1 MHDEL
6 DNLIDGALA
15 QYSSAEPLAGIEQRV
30 LDRIRLAEAR
40 RRRWRWALVLA
51 APTLAATLLLILAP
65 KPKTV
70 PVAVVAPKPAPIIL
84 PTPPVAPPPAPAP
97 RRVVRVRRPVPAPE
111 APKRDLFPTLS
122 PLTGEERLLV
132 QLAQA
137 SPQLLL
143 ARPVDEIEIKPIQI
157 APLQIDGA
165 RSQ

>member
-15 QYSSAEPLAGIEQRV
+15 TYSSAEPLGGIEQRV
-30 LDRIRLAEAR
+30 LDRVRLAGTR
-40 RRRWRWALVLA
+40 RRRWRWTLVLA
-51 APTLAATLLLILAP
+51 APAVAAVLLVILAP
-65 KPKTV
+65 KPEPV
-70 PVAVVAPKPAPIIL
+70 PVALVAPRPAPIAL
-84 PTPPVAPPPAPAP
+84 PTPPVVAPAP
-97 RRVVRVRRPVPAPE
+97 RLVAKVRRPVRAPE
-111 APKRDLFPTLS
+111 PPKRDLFPTIS

-143 ARPVDEIEIKPIQI
+143 ARPVAEIEIKPIQI

-165 RSQ
+165 Q